1 MKTPAADNPLIR
13 ESVGHQL
20 LYGIVSY
27 LKRNAGILLG
37 LLVLCVIISISNP
50 VFLTPL
56 NQLNVLR
63 QISSNMYLACGMTM
77 VMISGGIDLSVGAII
92 GVIGVIG
99 ATLIENGMPLPL
111 VLVICLAAGCC
122 FGAIS
127 GFIIS
132 RTTIPAFIVTF
143 SMMSVLRGLAY
154 VYTGGVTARITN
166 KDYINLGTGY
176 IGFLPLPVF
185 YMLIILLVVW
195 LILAKSK
202 FGRHL
207 YALGGN
213 EKAAKFSGIDTKNVR
228 LLVYI
233 FSGLMAAIAGIVLS
247 ARSYSGNPV
256 AGDSAEMDAIAACA
270 LGGISMNGGIG
281 FLGGTIIGALIIG
294 FLSNGLNLMH
304 IDSFWQT
311 ILKGIVILVAVYVDY
326 VKGQLKNKKAA

>member
-1 MKTPAADNPLIR
+1 MNTPAADNPLVR
-13 ESVGHQL
+13 DSVGHQL
-20 LYGIVSY
+20 AFGVVSY

-37 LLVLCVIISISNP
+37 LLVLCIIISVKSPI
-50 VFLTPL
+50 FLSSK
-56 NQLNVLR
+56 NMLNVLR

-77 VMISGGIDLSVGAII
+77 VMISGGIDLSVGA
-92 GVIGVIG
+92 VIGVVGVMG
-99 ATLIENGMPLPL
+99 ATLTETGLPLPL
-111 VLVICLAAGCC
+111 VLLICLAAGCC
-122 FGAIS
+122 FGAVS
-127 GFIIS
+127 GFIVS

-143 SMMSVLRGLAY
+143 SMMSILRGLAY

-166 KDYINLGTGY
+166 QSYINVGTGY
-176 IGFLPLPVF
+176 LGFLPLPVV
-185 YMLIILLVVW
+185 YMLVIVVVVW

-228 LLVYI
+228 LMVYI
-233 FSGLMAAIAGIVLS
+233 FSGLMAAIAGVVLS

-326 VKGQLKNKKAA
+326 VKGQLKNKKVA